1 MLLARYQKT
10 SSRADFLELGGTLP
24 ETTVSVVIKGDGGAE
39 ETVEVTLGDLDD
51 ETGASLLAKIA
62 KRKKARA
69 LEEIDA
75 ELEGLTAKRRR
86 LEEELE
92 VWLACL
98 LD

>member
-86 LEEELE
+86 LEEELGAGSE
-92 VWLACL
+92 
-98 LD
+98 